1 MHSISTQWA
10 SLSLDLA
17 SLEESFVSQEYSN
30 ILTSLDGNIKYDDY
44 LYISHTTLVIG
55 EKLRHMDSD
64 KILLLRNYPDVIE
77 LKNDYSKKN
86 YLLYYTLLESSEIF
100 SDTVTIKPENKEL
113 LYSLISENINA
124 YNKLIDTMEKVENE
138 LSSNIM
144 MKMYLFL
151 RNLYF

>member
-1 MHSISTQWA
+1 
-10 SLSLDLA
+10 
-17 SLEESFVSQEYSN
+17 
-30 ILTSLDGNIKYDDY
+30 
-44 LYISHTTLVIG
+44 
-55 EKLRHMDSD
+55 MDSD